1 MSHDP
6 RGYGNTSDTG
16 YDDDDTESSG
26 GGKEFV
32 ESYTDI
38 GIFRSTKAWSASR
51 VYLHCGT
58 SF

>member
-1 MSHDP
+1 MTHE
-6 RGYGNTSDTG
+6 GMVTLVTSDTG